1 MSEVLDAAKTL
12 KDTAKQFEAID
23 TLTVL
28 APNAFHGDATKLSLW
43 KELRSDMV
51 VYAETR
57 AKIAMKSAS
66 DEVEGDMR
74 QTEIDFKVREPA
86 REEPRVEMKVLT
98 DGENGEED
106 GETEDTP
113 DADWKEVPEEEPEE
127 AEEEELET
135 ATA

>member
-28 APNAFHGDATKLSLW
+28 APNAFHGDATKLCLW

-74 QTEIDFKVREPA
+74 QTEIDFKAGEPA
-86 REEPRVEMKVLT
+86 REEPEEIEVKAL
-98 DGENGEED
+98 GGGEED
-106 GETEDTP
+106 EGNGEAQ
-113 DADWKEVPEEEPEE
+113 DADWEEVPEEEPEE
-127 AEEEELET
+127 ADELET